1 MVIFFG
7 RIKNNKTQNGWKKY
21 ANDFINLVIPLE
33 KSDKKNGCLYLAQK
47 KISKIWG
54 ILSLK

>member
-1 MVIFFG
+1 MDG
-7 RIKNNKTQNGWKKY
+7 KKY

-47 KISKIWG
+47 KNIKNLGNSF
-54 ILSLK
+54 LKVTKKCVTEHQI